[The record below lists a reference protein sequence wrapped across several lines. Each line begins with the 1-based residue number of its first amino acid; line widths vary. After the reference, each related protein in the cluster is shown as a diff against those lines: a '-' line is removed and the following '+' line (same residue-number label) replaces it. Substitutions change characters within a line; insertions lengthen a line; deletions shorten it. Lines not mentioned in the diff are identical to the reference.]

1 MYTDIYRYIPQS
13 GLLVAAVE
21 AVLAA
26 LEALSEEAARN
37 PALTGIYIDVYR
49 YLPIYGDL

>member
-13 GLLVAAVE
+13 GLLAAAVE